1 MSMIPLLVIQITAL
15 LPEQHL
21 RHCRKIGSA
30 RNAEH
35 PKLTFPRNNFF
46 ADQLKK
52 TLLRSILFLNSFFL
66 LYIRNQRGDSLRLGV
81 WKKMTV
87 LLPSSDLSDGGVAF
101 SCFLRSKLSSVTE
114 R

>member
-52 TLLRSILFLNSFFL
+52 TLLRSILFLNSFFCC
-66 LYIRNQRGDSLRLGV
+66 ISETKGV
-81 WKKMTV
+81 TACGWEYGK
-87 LLPSSDLSDGGVAF
+87 
-101 SCFLRSKLSSVTE
+101 R
-114 R
+114 